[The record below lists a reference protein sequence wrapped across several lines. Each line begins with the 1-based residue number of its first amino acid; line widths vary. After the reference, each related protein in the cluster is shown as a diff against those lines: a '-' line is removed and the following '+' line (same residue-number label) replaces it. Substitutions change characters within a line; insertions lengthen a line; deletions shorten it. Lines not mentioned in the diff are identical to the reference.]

1 MSLRSLHSAASG
13 MQANNFKLDVIA
25 NNIANSGT
33 TGFKKS
39 RANFEDVFYEQFKLP
54 GLQDASGNLT
64 PIGKSVGLGTKI
76 SGTQLDFTQGSLN
89 VTDGQLDL
97 AIGGEGFFQVQN
109 PDGSTGYTRNGAF
122 TINSAGQVVLA
133 SADVGRL
140 LVPNVSIP
148 VNAQDISIGSD
159 GQVAYRLSGSTTITQ
174 GTQIQIAR
182 FANQTG
188 LLQIGDSI
196 FAESDA
202 SGPAVVGTP
211 GTDGF
216 GQIRQNFLEESNV
229 EPVKELVD
237 LIKTQRNFE
246 LNSQV
251 VQAADQALQLI
262 ANLRRF

>member
-25 NNIANSGT
+25 NNIANAGT
-33 TGFKKS
+33 TGYKKS
-39 RANFEDVFYEQFKLP
+39 RANFEDVFYEHFKLP
-54 GLQDASGNLT
+54 GQLDASGSMT
-64 PIGKSVGLGTKI
+64 PIGKSVGLGTKV
-76 SGTQLDFTQGSLN
+76 SGTQLDFTQGSLK

-97 AIGGEGFFQVQN
+97 AITGEGFFQVVN
-109 PDGSTGYTRNGAF
+109 PDSSTGYTRNGAF
-122 TINSAGQVVLA
+122 TLNTNGQLVLA
-133 SADVGRL
+133 SGDVGRL
-140 LVPNVSIP
+140 VLPNITIP
-148 VNAQDISIGSD
+148 VDAQDISIGGD
-159 GQVAYRLSGSTTITQ
+159 GQIFYRTAGTNTLTNAGQLQLTRFTNQ
-174 GTQIQIAR
+174 G
-182 FANQTG
+182 G

-196 FAESDA
+196 YTETDA
-202 SGPAVVGTP
+202 SGAPVTGTP
-211 GTDGF
+211 GTNGF

-237 LIKTQRNFE
+237 LIQTQRNFE